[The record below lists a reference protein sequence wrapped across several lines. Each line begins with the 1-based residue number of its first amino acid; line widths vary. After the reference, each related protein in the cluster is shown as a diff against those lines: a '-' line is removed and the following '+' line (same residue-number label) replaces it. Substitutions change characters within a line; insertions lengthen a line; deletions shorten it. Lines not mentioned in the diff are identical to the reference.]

1 MTRWQRERSNAAVTL
16 ALSLCLVA
24 GAHGQTVPDG
34 DAGRLR
40 VSAGVAGSG
49 IYLQYGVRTMG
60 GVTGFV
66 DLDAQSPLGVELEG
80 RWVELNQRANV
91 RTETYSVGPRYHHSF
106 GNLQAYGKGIVG
118 FGDFNFPY
126 DLARGRFLVVT
137 VGGGVDLKVRRRL
150 YVRAADVEYQCW
162 PQFTYGAMSSFVV
175 SAGLRVRVF

>member
-1 MTRWQRERSNAAVTL
+1 VTL
-16 ALSLCLVA
+16 ALSLCLVG
-24 GAHGQTVPDG
+24 GAYGQTVPDG

-60 GVTGFV
+60 GLTGFV
-66 DLDAQSPLGVELEG
+66 DLDARSPLGVELEG

-91 RTETYSVGPRYHHSF
+91 HTETYSVGPRYHHSF
-106 GNLQAYGKGIVG
+106 GNLQAYGKGMVG

-126 DLARGRFLVVT
+126 DLARGRFVVVT
-137 VGGGVDLKVRRRL
+137 AGGGVDLEVRRRL
-150 YVRAADVEYQCW
+150 SVRAVDVEYQCW
-162 PQFTYGAMSSFVV
+162 PQFTYGTMSSFVV